1 MTLKEKFETIKALDT
16 EVIDLIEDESLAD
29 EIEQADGYKETI
41 FASLIRIDKLMET
54 SSTTSH
60 LSTDTVTTE
69 VRTDGRGSL
78 SSRVNLPR
86 LQLKPFGGELTKWT
100 SFWDSFESAV
110 HSNGELSDV
119 EKFNYLTSLLERS
132 ACESIS
138 GLALTAAN
146 YPKAIDTLKKRFGS
160 KQQIVNKH
168 MDVLLHVEA
177 VTSPQNIRALH
188 RLFDNVS
195 SHVRGLQSLGVE
207 PRSYGSLLCPVLL
220 TKLPAELQLTI
231 SRKVAEVDWNL
242 DSLMEAIEEE
252 IIARERIDMSAVRQ
266 PTPRREGRTPPTA
279 TTLVSGNTLGV
290 TVPCCYCNQ
299 FHAPTNCDTVVE
311 VEARKQL
318 LRKSGRCFSCLKRGH
333 LGRNCRSPNRCRTC
347 GGSHHTSICHKLAAT
362 HHRTSPLQMPVTNT
376 KTSLTVSTNQTTAA
390 STLDPSAPVFSSPP
404 TSTSLYVDSSKAILL
419 QTALVEVFNPCDPS
433 LMLKLRVIM
442 DSGSQRSYLTQRAK
456 DSLALVTSETQCLS
470 IAAFRSTRG
479 DPKSC
484 EVVRV
489 AIRTRSG
496 HEQEFKLF
504 VVPYICDPLTA
515 QSVNLCSRMYSHL
528 SQLDLADTHHS
539 GTPMEV
545 DMLIGSDLYWD
556 LVTGETIR
564 GRGGPVAI
572 NTKLG
577 WVLSGPAEADG
588 QQNPTV
594 SLITTHTLHVNA
606 VGDEEPDAVL
616 RSFWELESLG
626 VQGPDD
632 LAYDHFIS
640 SVVFKHGRYEV
651 SLPWREYHEPLPD
664 NYDLSLKRLQGL
676 LQRLK
681 QTPAILQEYDAIIRD
696 QLSKGIVEIVSSQSN
711 DMPGKIHYLPHHA
724 VIRRDKETTKVRVV
738 YDASARCN
746 GPSLNN
752 CLYTGPKFNQKI
764 LEILLRFRSYPIAWI
779 ANIEKAFLMI
789 SIAPKDQDV
798 LRFLWINDVN
808 SSDPEVVTFRFTRVV
823 FGVSSSPFLLNA
835 TIKHHVEKYS
845 STHPEIVKLLLQSIY
860 VDDVVSGA
868 DHEEEAYTLYTASK
882 EILSHASFN
891 LRKFVT
897 KFSYITEPK

>member
-1 MTLKEKFETIKALDT
+1 MTEALAKKRRIRAGHKASATKTIQHIDEILATDTPDKARLALLRLTLKEKFETIKALDT

-60 LSTDTVTTE
+60 LSTDAVTTE
-69 VRTDGRGSL
+69 VQIDGRGSL
-78 SSRVNLPR
+78 SSRINLPR

-132 ACESIS
+132 AHESIS
-138 GLALTAAN
+138 GLSLTAAN

-177 VTSPQNIRALH
+177 VTSSQNIRALR
-188 RLFDNVS
+188 RLFDNIS
-195 SHVRGLQSLGVE
+195 SHVHGLQSLGVE

-252 IIARERIDMSAVRQ
+252 IIARERIDVSAVRQ
-266 PTPRREGRTPPTA
+266 PTTRREGRTPPTA

-299 FHAPTNCDTVVE
+299 FHTPTNCDTVIE

-376 KTSLTVSTNQTTAA
+376 KTLLTVSSNQITAA
-390 STLDPSAPVFSSPP
+390 STLDPSAPIFSSPP

-442 DSGSQRSYLTQRAK
+442 NSGSQRSYLTQCVK

-470 IAAFRSTRG
+470 IAAFGSTRG

-496 HEQEFKLF
+496 HEQEFKVF
-504 VVPYICDPLTA
+504 VVPQICDPLTA
-515 QSVNLCSRMYSHL
+515 QSVNLSSRMYSHL
-528 SQLDLADTHHS
+528 SQLDLADTYHS
-539 GTPMEV
+539 ETPMEV
-545 DMLIGSDLYWD
+545 DMLIGSDL
-556 LVTGETIR
+556 
-564 GRGGPVAI
+564 
-572 NTKLG
+572 
-577 WVLSGPAEADG
+577 
-588 QQNPTV
+588 
-594 SLITTHTLHVNA
+594 
-606 VGDEEPDAVL
+606 
-616 RSFWELESLG
+616 
-626 VQGPDD
+626 
-632 LAYDHFIS
+632 
-640 SVVFKHGRYEV
+640 
-651 SLPWREYHEPLPD
+651 
-664 NYDLSLKRLQGL
+664 
-676 LQRLK
+676 
-681 QTPAILQEYDAIIRD
+681 
-696 QLSKGIVEIVSSQSN
+696 
-711 DMPGKIHYLPHHA
+711 
-724 VIRRDKETTKVRVV
+724 
-738 YDASARCN
+738 
-746 GPSLNN
+746 
-752 CLYTGPKFNQKI
+752 
-764 LEILLRFRSYPIAWI
+764 
-779 ANIEKAFLMI
+779 
-789 SIAPKDQDV
+789 
-798 LRFLWINDVN
+798 
-808 SSDPEVVTFRFTRVV
+808 
-823 FGVSSSPFLLNA
+823 
-835 TIKHHVEKYS
+835 
-845 STHPEIVKLLLQSIY
+845 
-860 VDDVVSGA
+860 
-868 DHEEEAYTLYTASK
+868 
-882 EILSHASFN
+882 
-891 LRKFVT
+891 
-897 KFSYITEPK
+897 